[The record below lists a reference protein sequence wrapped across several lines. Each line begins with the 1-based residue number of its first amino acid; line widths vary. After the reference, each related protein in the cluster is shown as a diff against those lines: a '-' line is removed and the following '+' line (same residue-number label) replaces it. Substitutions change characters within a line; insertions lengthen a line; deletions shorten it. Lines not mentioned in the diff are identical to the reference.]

1 MKEIKLNSNNK
12 TESRFFSFGSINASA
27 CSDFANSIS
36 TYGDGKTRKAV
47 NGLSVQFFEVG
58 GRLCFHDLELDGI
71 PRSYGINFTLNGT
84 TVYGKVTTT
93 GKIID
98 NEILYVSPTN
108 DIFHGKLESENAFEN
123 QLTLFTAHTEETE
136 NEEELNEFPD
146 VEESS
151 ETPTPTPT
159 KTPIKVE
166 DEEPEYSDDEYLTQ
180 ITIDNIDF
188 DESGIYNQRTKLVG
202 IEKEKMEYAVNPE
215 KNDYIKKNPYTGE
228 YNFVYSND
236 VDIANFPN
244 FYIPGGSGGF
254 SYQFIIAFKKPI
266 SIKKDSLLNIHF
278 VPIGVGFGTAGGA
291 RNTETNKPTLYAS
304 DKQNLSEHSAISHS
318 WPGCVCCPFYSYSA
332 DHSVGIVKASNDFE
346 NIKYLM
352 FGGMLGGC
360 NGKPNYRMVL
370 QSFSI
375 SSLVTYTPTPTF
387 TTDPNCITTENCND
401 VGLLIKS
408 KDKQP
413 YNLITDD
420 SPFDMEINQM
430 EGLRYTKTSDGFKD
444 SNVSIR
450 FDGNCEYL
458 YSDDTD
464 NFDGI
469 HLKNNDFT
477 IEAWIKLIAPPTPTP
492 TKSISYSK
500 SPSFSKTPSKTKTPT
515 PTPTP
520 TLTPSKSKT
529 KSPTPTSFACLVF
542 TATGSTQTYTV
553 PSGVGKI
560 FVQMWGAGGSSG
572 RYQANKDAGGA
583 GGYAEGYISVTAGEK
598 LLIGVGETTSGTDI
612 YTWHTPGYSI
622 GGSAGS
628 GGVGNHRG
636 AGAGGGL
643 SGIFSENILLDSAIM
658 IAGGG
663 GGAAG
668 SGTALG
674 AGGGGGGGEV
684 GLPGTRYENDNG
696 GGGTGGTQ
704 TSPGIGCGSGSNL
717 NGGTGNTNGDSSGGG
732 GGAGWF
738 GGGGGC
744 GLGGQDSSG
753 GGGSGYL
760 SDRVSEGKMVAGDS
774 GKQGRLNTKA
784 YKPSEYVCDIN
795 EELLLKAGNPD
806 NHGLIIFSI
815 PQTGCYE
822 TKLPTINQDGYSGN
836 GTINRPNNGNLATDA
851 DFNTVTGLYSCTWNE
866 SWQRVEYKFSDA
878 TKTGILRIKLD
889 LACTL
894 PYKSVFGGK
903 FDYYVRYRETQS
915 SDWIYLLNKQLST
928 INETNSTNYYHLDQ
942 SVELSSVDK
951 VQIYIKDRGQGSPRF
966 RVYGVSYKC
975 NLCITPTPTPT
986 PTPSKSATKTLT
998 PTPVF
1003 SWYGNGNGSHGNV
1016 GIVKSKMI
1024 KEGIT
1029 ISHLLDGDIVQYV
1042 GHYEGT
1048 LVLTNKQ
1055 SVYYF
1060 GRVFYSTYNLQSF
1073 YNPPKKIEFPPGIT
1087 IKKIFGCGG
1096 ESYTWR
1102 FYYIDNNNN
1111 LYENLVTTDITEA
1124 NIIDTNVVQVSFNN
1138 KGGPDG
1144 NAFTTGATTVYLKED
1159 GTVWGYGK
1167 GSWGE
1172 LARGSLSNVPKENPV
1187 QIAGPGKSYITENE
1201 PDLLGDVKIK
1211 KVEICGY
1218 FTLFLDEN
1226 NDLYQT
1232 GYQPQIGWP
1241 PKSKPEKILSDVKDM
1256 NGSSGSL
1263 GVITNDGSVYTRGNT
1278 RFPSVS
1284 YIGRSGYLG
1293 ELAIAY
1299 DATIDGNS
1307 KAKEIH
1313 CDSFGGNFLTEDNK
1327 LYGYGSYGNVV
1338 GTNGKYSGFAP
1349 EIIDEN
1355 VKSFTIGIY
1364 HMIYRKEENSQISSP
1379 SKTPT
1384 PTKTKT
1390 PTLTPTFTCPIND
1403 YPRYETSTVSSGG
1416 SNHAIGNL
1424 GNAFDGDDTTHTNET
1439 KLTTPYQSRLDRFV
1453 FDNSQNQT
1461 PGKLRIYVR
1470 AGTNSSH
1477 TRHASLYIRYRK
1489 PGGNWIYLINTN
1501 KTYMPYWQDFKYEVE
1516 LDSVDRVD
1524 INWKDLGLG
1533 MISYMYHYIEF
1544 VQDCPKLLPT
1554 LTPTTTF
1561 TPSPTKTNTP
1571 SVTPTATPSASISQ
1585 QKSFDNL
1592 STAGCSDD
1600 LIIIKEY
1607 GENKDML
1614 GISGIYKNSD
1624 FQDFSSMGGAY
1635 NRFSDFHGN
1644 FRRQIWGCGMLADET
1659 GSKFWT
1665 PSVCAWGYSDYAYDN
1680 FSMNAN
1686 EFQFF
1691 DENDQ
1696 VTSCIGEAKSVNF
1709 YLKPEIKVPISV
1721 QKMEIV
1727 DSLCV
1732 SVKDF
1737 PEFNGLY
1744 VANNTGSRYNLI
1756 GNDGEPLASFS
1767 TDGTKWQWQTRSN
1780 IFDYLWNHTEIDNI
1794 NPNVNQNTP
1803 QITDASVSVTG
1814 ASNTDDGVFS
1824 AMFVWDAFCSEEL
1837 NKQNTMQMFNLHD
1850 DDKTPSVFEI
1860 KYRPDDC
1867 ECALQEIDYEYYVV
1881 VDTQE

>member
-1 MKEIKLNSNNK
+1 
-12 TESRFFSFGSINASA
+12 
-27 CSDFANSIS
+27 
-36 TYGDGKTRKAV
+36 
-47 NGLSVQFFEVG
+47 
-58 GRLCFHDLELDGI
+58 
-71 PRSYGINFTLNGT
+71 
-84 TVYGKVTTT
+84 
-93 GKIID
+93 
-98 NEILYVSPTN
+98 
-108 DIFHGKLESENAFEN
+108 
-123 QLTLFTAHTEETE
+123 
-136 NEEELNEFPD
+136 
-146 VEESS
+146 
-151 ETPTPTPT
+151 
-159 KTPIKVE
+159 
-166 DEEPEYSDDEYLTQ
+166 
-180 ITIDNIDF
+180 
-188 DESGIYNQRTKLVG
+188 
-202 IEKEKMEYAVNPE
+202 MEYAVNPE

-228 YNFVYSND
+228 YNFVYSNE

-318 WPGCVCCPFYSYSA
+318 WPGCVCCPFYSYGA
-332 DHSVGIVKASNDFE
+332 DHSVGIVKASDDFE

-444 SNVSIR
+444 SNVSIK

-515 PTPTP
+515 PTP
-520 TLTPSKSKT
+520 SKT
-529 KSPTPTSFACLVF
+529 KTKTPTPTAYSCLFF
-542 TATGSTQTYTV
+542 TATGNKQTYTV
-553 PSGVGKI
+553 PSGIGRI

-583 GGYAEGYISVTAGEK
+583 GGYAEGYIDVVPGQK
-598 LLIGVGETTSGTDI
+598 LIIGVGETTNGTDI
-612 YTWHTPGYSI
+612 NTWHIPGYSI
-622 GGSAGS
+622 GGTAGY
-628 GGVGNHRG
+628 GGVGDHKG
-636 AGAGGGL
+636 AGAGGGM
-643 SGIFSENILLDSAIM
+643 SGVFLNSISADNALI

-668 SGTALG
+668 SGTAPD
-674 AGGGGGGGEV
+674 AGGGGGGGET
-684 GLPGTRYENDNG
+684 GISGSRFENDL

-704 TSPGIGCGSGSNL
+704 TAPGTGCGTGSQF
-717 NGGTGNTNGDSSGGG
+717 NGGNGNTLGQSSGGG

-744 GLGGQDSSG
+744 ALGGQDSSG

-760 SDRVSEGKMVAGDS
+760 SDRVTEGQVVTGES
-774 GKQGRLNTKA
+774 GKQGQLNTKA
-784 YKPSEYVCDIN
+784 YKPSKYVCN
-795 EELLLKAGNPD
+795 VSEELVLNTGNPD

-836 GTINRPNNGNLATDA
+836 GTINRPNNGNLATDT
-851 DFNTVTGLYSCTWNE
+851 DFSTVTGLYSCTWNE

-878 TKTGILRIKLD
+878 TKTGILRVKLD

-903 FDYYVRYRETQS
+903 FDYYVRYRETQT

-966 RVYGVSYKC
+966 RVYGVNYTC
-975 NLCITPTPTPT
+975 DLCKTPTPTPT

-1003 SWYGNGNGSHGNV
+1003 SWYGNGNGSYGAV
-1016 GIVKSKMI
+1016 GLIKSKMI
-1024 KEGIT
+1024 KEGIS
-1029 ISHLLDGDIVQYV
+1029 ISHLLDGEIVQYV
-1042 GHYEGT
+1042 AHGVGT

-1060 GRVFYSTYNLQSF
+1060 GRVFYSKYNLQSF

-1096 ESYTWR
+1096 EWYTLR

-1111 LYENLVTTDITEA
+1111 LYENLITTDITEA
-1124 NIIDTNVVQVSFNN
+1124 NIIDTNVVSVSFNN
-1138 KGGPDG
+1138 KS
-1144 NAFTTGATTVYLKED
+1144 NYSGATTLYIKED

-1167 GSWGE
+1167 GDWGE

-1187 QIAGPGKSYITENE
+1187 QIAGPGKSYLTENE
-1201 PDLLGDVKIK
+1201 TDLLGDVKIK

-1232 GYQPQIGWP
+1232 GYQTVQSWP
-1241 PKSKPEKILSDVKDM
+1241 PASKPKKILSDVKDM
-1256 NGSSGSL
+1256 NGSIHSL
-1263 GVITNDGSVYTRGNT
+1263 GVITNDGSVYTRGSTNG
-1278 RFPSVS
+1278 SVS
-1284 YIGRSGYLG
+1284 YIGRSGSLG
-1293 ELAIAY
+1293 VLEIAY

-1307 KAKEIH
+1307 KAKEIY
-1313 CDSFGGNFLTEDNK
+1313 CDVFGGNFLTEDNK

-1338 GTNGKYSGFAP
+1338 GTNGKYSGITP

-1355 VKSFTIGIY
+1355 VKSFTVGVY
-1364 HMIYRKEENSQISSP
+1364 HMIYRKEENSQLSFP
-1379 SKTPT
+1379 PETPT
-1384 PTKTKT
+1384 PTKTLT
-1390 PTLTPTFTCPIND
+1390 PTPTKTLTPTFTCPIND
-1403 YPRYETSTVSSGG
+1403 YPRYEGSTVSSGG
-1416 SNHAIGNL
+1416 SKHAIGNL

-1501 KTYMPYWQDFKYEVE
+1501 KTYMPYWQDFKYEVD

-1524 INWKDLGLG
+1524 VNWLDLGLG

-1544 VQDCPKLLPT
+1544 VQDCPAPPPTITPTPT
-1554 LTPTTTF
+1554 LTPTLTPAITP
-1561 TPSPTKTNTP
+1561 TPSPTLTPVLECNPKFYVNIQYIELGEYKGMQADKYIHETKIYSKTVHEQLQKYNITHQKLYMNVTKMTQYADTVYSLSPAHGSVEEVKNQSGEILYYSYKFLFDKASSDKIFYQYYSQNRSTWLNNNHSGKGDVTFFGCPAPSPTITPTLTPTLTHTLTPTLTP
-1571 SVTPTATPSASISQ
+1571 SLSPTLKSQ
-1585 QKSFDNL
+1585 QPSDNL

-1624 FQDFSSMGGAY
+1624 FQDFSSMGGVY
-1635 NRFSDFHGN
+1635 NRFSDFRGN
-1644 FRRQIWGCGMLADET
+1644 FRRQIWGCGLLADQT
-1659 GSKFWT
+1659 GSKVWT

-1696 VTSCIGEAKSVNF
+1696 ATSCIGEAKSVNF
-1709 YLKPEIKVPISV
+1709 YLKPEIKIPVSV

-1737 PEFNGLY
+1737 PEFSGLY
-1744 VANNTGSRYNLI
+1744 VANEIGSRYDLI
-1756 GNDGEPLASFS
+1756 GNDGELLAFFA
-1767 TDGTKWQWQTRSN
+1767 TDGTRWQWQTRSN
-1780 IFDYLWNHTEIDNI
+1780 IFDYLWNHTENDNI
-1794 NPNVNQNTP
+1794 NPNINQNTP
-1803 QITDASVSVTG
+1803 SITDAFVSVTG

-1824 AMFVWDAFCSEEL
+1824 AMFVWDAFCSEEH